1 MKEKK
6 IKTIFVVDNN
16 DMSLLLA
23 KEALENQSRVLT
35 MKSSE
40 KMFNLLKKI
49 TPDLILLDIDMT
61 ETDGAETLR
70 KLKSNP
76 SYANSP
82 VIFLTN
88 HREGNI
94 ETLNFE
100 FGVVNFISKPFST
113 PILLNRIKT
122 QTDINWLIRHPVE
135 RIKRLLNSIMIVFAN
150 MAEARDKDT
159 IGHNDRIETYIK
171 ILIEAMKERGVYA
184 DEINKWD
191 IEKVAFSS
199 RLHDMGKISILDT
212 ILNKPGKLS
221 DEEYENI
228 KSHTT
233 EGEKI
238 IDKMIKQTG
247 EEEFLNNAKLYAKYH
262 HERWDGKGY
271 PHGLKG
277 TDIPLHGRIMAIVD
291 AYDALVSKRPY
302 KKAYTDEEAVNI
314 ISKDSCKQFDPKIVE
329 VFLGVQDKFKEV
341 RDFYHV

>member
-1 MKEKK
+1 MLQCKEKK
-6 IKTIFVVDNN
+6 IKTIFVVKNN
-16 DMSLLLA
+16 DISLLLA
-23 KEALENQSRVLT
+23 KEAMENHHRVLS
-35 MKSSE
+35 MSSSE
-40 KMFNLLKKI
+40 KMFNLLEKI
-49 TPDLILLDIDMT
+49 TPDLILLDIEMT
-61 ETDGAETLR
+61 ENDGAEALQ

-76 SYANSP
+76 LYANSP

-88 HREGNI
+88 NREGNI

-100 FGVVNFISKPFST
+100 FGVVDFISKPFST

-122 QTDINWLIRHPVE
+122 QTDIDWLIRDPSE
-135 RIKRLLNSIMIVFAN
+135 KIKRLQNSIMLIFTN
-150 MAEARDKDT
+150 MAEAHDNDT

-171 ILIEAMKERGVYA
+171 VLIEAMKERGVYA

-191 IEKVAFSS
+191 IGKVAFSS
-199 RLHDMGKISILDT
+199 RMHDMGKISILET

-221 DEEYENI
+221 DEEYENM

-238 IDKMIKQTG
+238 IDKMIKHTG

-262 HERWDGKGY
+262 HERWDGNGY

-291 AYDALVSKRPY
+291 AYDALLSKRPY
-302 KKAYTDEEAVNI
+302 KKAYTDEEATSI
-314 ISKDSCKQFDPKIVE
+314 ISKDSGKQFDPKIVE
-329 VFLGVQDKFKEV
+329 VFLDIQNNLKEI
-341 RDFYHV
+341 RE